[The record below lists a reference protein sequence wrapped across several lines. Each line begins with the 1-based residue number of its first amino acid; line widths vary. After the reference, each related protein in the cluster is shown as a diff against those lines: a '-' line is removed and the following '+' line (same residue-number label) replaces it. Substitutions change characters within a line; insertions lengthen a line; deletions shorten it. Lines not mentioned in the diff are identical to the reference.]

1 MQKLLRYGFLGAL
14 LIGLPGCYV
23 HTKETVVE
31 KVPATTAAT
40 CTNSVW
46 VQGRYDNSGAWVP
59 GYWKC
64 TRVTK

>member
-14 LIGLPGCYV
+14 LIGLPGCFV

-31 KVPATTAAT
+31 KPVTTTAAT
-40 CTNSVW
+40 CTASAW
-46 VQGRYDNSGAWVP
+46 VEGHYDNSGRWVS

-64 TRVTK
+64 TRVPK